1 MPKAT
6 RPLSGAARDK
16 YFRELFAAEP
26 ELPPAAA
33 DRLKRICTLEISQIR
48 VREPLPDRSKV
59 RKAAAPAPVVEKP
72 AQVAEATTST
82 PQPAPPPAAADSTAE
97 SAPFDPYAFSLVTFF
112 RRSGREALLSRLST
126 ITSVDHLRQLAEA
139 QHVAIPAEVTS
150 PEDLRAAIIDGT
162 EQRLADRR
170 AAAS

>member
-16 YFRELFAAEP
+16 YFRELFAAES

-48 VREPLPDRSKV
+48 VREPLPDRSKA
-59 RKAAAPAPVVEKP
+59 RKSAPQPVAEKT
-72 AQVAEATTST
+72 AQVAEAATTA
-82 PQPAPPPAAADSTAE
+82 PAPAPAATETAPE
-97 SAPFDPYAFSLVTFF
+97 SAAFDPYAFSLVTFF
-112 RRSGREALLSRLST
+112 RRSGREALLSRLNT
-126 ITSVDHLRQLAEA
+126 ITSVEHLRQLAEA
-139 QHVAIPAEVTS
+139 QHVALPPEATS